1 MFRSLRSKWILTWL
15 LTSLFGIV
23 LVGLLATR
31 VSAVEF
37 LRYRD
42 GALKAQL
49 IRDIR
54 SFYEVNKSWED
65 IGRIP
70 LEERFGRETRG
81 NELDGKDGPLV
92 DFVSRSA
99 SFVVAD
105 EKGVVVKAG
114 GAYRPGDVLRSGE
127 RARGLPIFSGGKLI
141 ATVADFVLP
150 GLDEAESRFLHR
162 VSFLLIVAAGFA
174 LLMALIFGAIL
185 SRRFLRPLAELTEA
199 IGDIRR
205 GNFDQRVPVRSTD
218 ELGLLATAFNQM
230 GEELQRAGQLR
241 EQMTADIAHELRTPL
256 TVISGYLEGLRD
268 GSFQATPEQYEMLFQ
283 EAQLLNRLIEDLR
296 ILSLAD
302 AGALMLQISK
312 VRPIDLL
319 EQVAT
324 SFSAMAEV
332 RGISLTVQA
341 DDNLLTVAVDRA
353 RLQQV
358 LGNLVSNA
366 LRYTP
371 ENGQIRL
378 SAEHVGTQLLI
389 AVSDDGKGIP
399 PAELEN
405 IFARFYRADRS
416 RDQRYGES
424 GLGLAIAASIV
435 AAHNGQIWAESELGR
450 GTSVFIRLPRDGRA
464 PID

>member
-42 GALKAQL
+42 GALKARL

-65 IGRIP
+65 IGLIP
-70 LEERFGRETRG
+70 LEERFERETRG
-81 NELDGKDGPLV
+81 HEMDGKDAPLV

-99 SFVVAD
+99 SFVIAD

-114 GAYRPGDVLRSGE
+114 GAYRPGDVLRSGD

-141 ATVADFVLP
+141 ATVAEFVLP

-268 GSFQATPEQYEMLFQ
+268 GSFHATPEHYEMLFQ

-302 AGALMLQISK
+302 ADALMLQISK

-324 SFSAMAEV
+324 SFSAMAEAQ
-332 RGISLTVQA
+332 GIRLTVQA
-341 DDNLLTVAVDRA
+341 DDNLLAVAVDRA
-353 RLQQV
+353 RVQQV

-371 ENGQIRL
+371 ENGHIRL

-416 RDQRYGES
+416 RDQRLGES

-450 GTSVFIRLPRDGRA
+450 GTSVFIRLPRDERA